1 MYLFLTMF
9 SKALSYEERRVHSMK
24 KYMAPAME
32 TLDFNSNEVIAGAL
46 SSSLFND
53 GEFDWSF

>member
-1 MYLFLTMF
+1 
-9 SKALSYEERRVHSMK
+9 MK

-53 GEFDWSF
+53 GEFDWNF

>member
-1 MYLFLTMF
+1 
-9 SKALSYEERRVHSMK
+9 MK
-24 KYMAPAME
+24 KYMTPALE
-32 TLDFNSNEVIAGAL
+32 TLDFNSTEVIAGGL